1 MAAVAT
7 EFGQLSRDS
16 NTLPPDSTLS
26 FAADEAWLWATD
38 MEEKRDLILLDTA
51 VDDRLT
57 LLCVW
62 GNWDRGVEDEKIL
75 AYSDPNIVIRRF

>member
-1 MAAVAT
+1 
-7 EFGQLSRDS
+7 
-16 NTLPPDSTLS
+16 
-26 FAADEAWLWATD
+26 

-75 AYSDPNIVIRRF
+75 AYSDPNIVIRRFWPAELVLWTARGADGTDL